1 MKHFREL
8 VEDYRDVI
16 IAQQGH
22 NQPEAEKAAEYLQ
35 RWVLKR
41 FCDELRLVRKFE
53 NTNKVEIVARF
64 IAFVRNEKTTWED
77 VYGVYVAY
85 FYDELPF

>member
-35 RWVLKR
+35 RWVLKK

-53 NTNKVEIVARF
+53 NTNKVDIVARY
-64 IAFVRNEKTTWED
+64 IALLRDDKTPWNVSYEIYLHYFHNEW
-77 VYGVYVAY
+77 
-85 FYDELPF
+85 PF